1 MTNFFDRIMQIADYK
16 GYKNPSEFAKRGL
29 GWTSSEKINRLKD
42 ETKKPSVDILI
53 EISNKFDDVNLGW
66 LLTGKGEM
74 LKEEEILP
82 VAVHTNNPKKGIPL
96 IPVEAMAGIANGEV
110 SILEMDCE
118 RYIIPMFK
126 DADYLIMVK
135 GDSMYPRYSS
145 GDVVAC
151 KKLPLSDLF
160 FQWNKPYVIDTE
172 QGGLIKKVCKSTKK
186 NCIKLV
192 SENPDYKPFDLHTSQ
207 IYAIA
212 LVIGTVR
219 LE

>member
-1 MTNFFDRIMQIADYK
+1 MTNFFDRIMQVAEYK

-42 ETKKPSVDILI
+42 ESKKPSVDILI
-53 EISNKFDDVNLGW
+53 EISNKFDDINLGW

-74 LKEEEILP
+74 LKKEEILP

-110 SILEMDCE
+110 SVLEMDCE

-192 SENPDYKPFDLHTSQ
+192 SENPEYEPFDLHKSQ

>member
-1 MTNFFDRIMQIADYK
+1 
-16 GYKNPSEFAKRGL
+16 
-29 GWTSSEKINRLKD
+29 
-42 ETKKPSVDILI
+42 
-53 EISNKFDDVNLGW
+53 
-66 LLTGKGEM
+66 
-74 LKEEEILP
+74 
-82 VAVHTNNPKKGIPL
+82 
-96 IPVEAMAGIANGEV
+96 
-110 SILEMDCE
+110 
-118 RYIIPMFK
+118 MFK

-192 SENPDYKPFDLHTSQ
+192 SENPDYEPFDLHTSQ

>member
-1 MTNFFDRIMQIADYK
+1 MTNFFDRIMQVAEYK

-42 ETKKPSVDILI
+42 ESKKPSVDILI

-110 SILEMDCE
+110 SVLEMDCE

-135 GDSMYPRYSS
+135 GDYMYPRYSS

-160 FQWNKPYVIDTE
+160 FQWNKPYVIDTD

-192 SENPDYKPFDLHTSQ
+192 SENPEYEPFDLHKSQ

>member
-1 MTNFFDRIMQIADYK
+1 MTNFFDRIMQVAEYK

-42 ETKKPSVDILI
+42 ESKKPSVDILI
-53 EISNKFDDVNLGW
+53 EISNKFDDINLGW

-74 LKEEEILP
+74 LKEEILP

-110 SILEMDCE
+110 SVLEMDCE

-192 SENPDYKPFDLHTSQ
+192 SENPEYEPFDLHKSQ

>member
-1 MTNFFDRIMQIADYK
+1 MTNFFERIMQVADYK
-16 GYKNPSEFAKRGL
+16 GYKNPSEFAKKGL

-42 ETKKPSVDILI
+42 ENKKPSVDVLI
-53 EISNKFDDVNLGW
+53 EISNKFDDINLEW
-66 LLTGKGEM
+66 LLIGKGEM
-74 LKEEEILP
+74 LKELENLP
-82 VAVHTNNPKKGIPL
+82 IAIHTSNPKKGIPL
-96 IPVEAMAGIANGEV
+96 IPVEAMAGIASGEV
-110 SILEMDCE
+110 SVLEMDCE

-160 FQWNKPYVIDTE
+160 FQWNKSYVIDTE

-192 SENPDYKPFDLHTSQ
+192 SENPEYEPFDLHKSQ

>member
-82 VAVHTNNPKKGIPL
+82 VAVHTNNPKKAFL
-96 IPVEAMAGIANGEV
+96 LYQWKLWQVLQM
-110 SILEMDCE
+110 E
-118 RYIIPMFK
+118 RY
-126 DADYLIMVK
+126 
-135 GDSMYPRYSS
+135 
-145 GDVVAC
+145 
-151 KKLPLSDLF
+151 LF
-160 FQWNKPYVIDTE
+160 
-172 QGGLIKKVCKSTKK
+172 
-186 NCIKLV
+186 
-192 SENPDYKPFDLHTSQ
+192 
-207 IYAIA
+207 
-212 LVIGTVR
+212 
-219 LE
+219 

>member
-1 MTNFFDRIMQIADYK
+1 MANFFDRIMQVAEYK
-16 GYKNPSEFAKRGL
+16 GYKNPSEFAKKGL

-42 ETKKPSVDILI
+42 ESKKPSVDILI

-110 SILEMDCE
+110 SVLEMDCE

-160 FQWNKPYVIDTE
+160 FQWNKSYVIDTE

-192 SENPDYKPFDLHTSQ
+192 SENPEYEPFDLHKSQ

>member
-1 MTNFFDRIMQIADYK
+1 MTNFFDRIMQVAEYK
-16 GYKNPSEFAKRGL
+16 GYKNPSEFAKKGL

-42 ETKKPSVDILI
+42 ESKKPSVDILI

-110 SILEMDCE
+110 SVLEMDCE

-160 FQWNKPYVIDTE
+160 FQWNKSYVIDTE

-192 SENPDYKPFDLHTSQ
+192 SENPEYEPFDLHKSQ

>member
-1 MTNFFDRIMQIADYK
+1 MTNFFDRIMQVAEYN

-42 ETKKPSVDILI
+42 ESKKPSVDILI
-53 EISNKFDDVNLGW
+53 EISNKFDDINLGW

-74 LKEEEILP
+74 LKKEEILP

-110 SILEMDCE
+110 SVLEMDCE

-192 SENPDYKPFDLHTSQ
+192 SENPEYEPFDLHKSQ

>member
-1 MTNFFDRIMQIADYK
+1 MTNFFDRIMQVAEYK

-42 ETKKPSVDILI
+42 ESKKPSVDILI

-110 SILEMDCE
+110 SVLEMDCE

-160 FQWNKPYVIDTE
+160 FQWNKPYVIDTD

-192 SENPDYKPFDLHTSQ
+192 SENPEYEPFDLHKSQ

>member
-1 MTNFFDRIMQIADYK
+1 MSNIVSRIKEFVDYK
-16 GYKNPSEFAKRGL
+16 GLSVRKFEEKVGFSNGAFASQYKNNGSIG
-29 GWTSSEKINRLKD
+29 SDKIEN
-42 ETKKPSVDILI
+42 ILQSYP
-53 EISNKFDDVNLGW
+53 EINVIW
-66 LLTGKGEM
+66 LLTGEGEM

-82 VAVHTNNPKKGIPL
+82 VAIHTNNPKKGIPL

-110 SILEMDCE
+110 SVLEMDCE

-192 SENPDYKPFDLHTSQ
+192 SENPEYEPFDLHKSQ

>member
-1 MTNFFDRIMQIADYK
+1 MTNFFDRIMQVAEYK

-42 ETKKPSVDILI
+42 ESKKPSVDILI
-53 EISNKFDDVNLGW
+53 EISNKFDDINLGW

-110 SILEMDCE
+110 SVLEMDCE

-126 DADYLIMVK
+126 DADYLI
-135 GDSMYPRYSS
+135 
-145 GDVVAC
+145 
-151 KKLPLSDLF
+151 KLPLSDLF
-160 FQWNKPYVIDTE
+160 FQWNKPYVIDTD

-192 SENPDYKPFDLHTSQ
+192 SENPEYEPFDLHKSQ